1 MCLPP
6 IPTVLKRKIVKLW
19 GLPRQAPGTYQKIL
33 NQHTAP
39 WSGESSENGLCVTFG
54 IFQSVFLSVAEDCL
68 DKYLSRGGNQI
79 WMLKP
84 QVNFNVI
91 PIYKSREKRI
101 FEFGDRLHPPHWPSR
116 FSKSLCKGQKSK
128 LSQTY
133 GMTHPDAGEKGT
145 RPLVKE
151 LAQSGPPV
159 RRKIQ
164 KTTRK

>member
-1 MCLPP
+1 M
-6 IPTVLKRKIVKLW
+6 KI
-19 GLPRQAPGTYQKIL
+19 
-33 NQHTAP
+33 
-39 WSGESSENGLCVTFG
+39 GEDVSIFAIYLTLRCVAG
-54 IFQSVFLSVAEDCL
+54 EGRRGN
-68 DKYLSRGGNQI
+68 SRGGNQI

-133 GMTHPDAGEKGT
+133 GMTYPDVGEKGNK
-145 RPLVKE
+145 PLGKE
-151 LAQSGPPV
+151 LAQSGNTSWEKNP
-159 RRKIQ
+159 KN
-164 KTTRK
+164 TRKYLFPRKKNFRVVFWIFLLTGKPDWANSFPSGLVPFSPTSG